1 MPKILVSE
9 SNSPRQRAD
18 GASTRSRGPSA
29 NSQNRSSEWILRCP
43 PPPTPLDPQV
53 SMKVDSISAESTPPS
68 LTLPFLTPSSLYQA
82 RIRKNPRT
90 RERMRWSKAR
100 RRRRRG
106 RRRGKGKEASATSQ
120 ELFGHLHF
128 NPWLAQETPS
138 HSLDS
143 FPKT

>member
-53 SMKVDSISAESTPPS
+53 CTKVDSISAESALPS

-100 RRRRRG
+100 RRRR
-106 RRRGKGKEASATSQ
+106 GKGKEASTTSQ
-120 ELFGHLHF
+120 ELFGHLHS

>member
-1 MPKILVSE
+1 
-9 SNSPRQRAD
+9 
-18 GASTRSRGPSA
+18 
-29 NSQNRSSEWILRCP
+29 
-43 PPPTPLDPQV
+43 
-53 SMKVDSISAESTPPS
+53 MKVDSISAESTPPS

-90 RERMRWSKAR
+90 IERMRWSKAR
-100 RRRRRG
+100 R

-120 ELFGHLHF
+120 ELFGHLHS